1 MQNIVHL
8 VTERHFAETAFVGFD
23 TQVYSDV
30 SLEIALLD
38 KLLGA
43 VRTLVAGPY
52 VDQKMLIEGVPS
64 VELLPAVLT
73 FVYHVLLMTHSV
85 VVEAVLREESL
96 STVVT
101 EVRVALWMIHFIM
114 NTPLS
119 CTVENLVANF
129 THKPLL
135 AFLTVRS

>member
-1 MQNIVHL
+1 M
-8 VTERHFAETAFVGFD
+8 
-23 TQVYSDV
+23 YSDV

-73 FVYHVLLMTHSV
+73 FVDHVLLVTHSV
-85 VVEAVLREESL
+85 VVEAVLR
-96 STVVT
+96 
-101 EVRVALWMIHFIM
+101 
-114 NTPLS
+114 
-119 CTVENLVANF
+119 
-129 THKPLL
+129 
-135 AFLTVRS
+135 

>member
-8 VTERHFAETAFVGFD
+8 VTESHFAETAFVGLD

-52 VDQKMLIEGVPS
+52 VDQKMLIETVSPA
-64 VELLPAVLT
+64 ELLAAMLT
-73 FVYHVLLMTHSV
+73 LVDLDIFMAQSV
-85 VVEAVLREESL
+85 VV
-96 STVVT
+96 
-101 EVRVALWMIHFIM
+101 
-114 NTPLS
+114 
-119 CTVENLVANF
+119 
-129 THKPLL
+129 
-135 AFLTVRS
+135 